1 MSEYGLERGA
11 VELQSIGPIAFGPG
25 DVLFVGDN
33 GAASILAIDVGD
45 GGHPDSGPADA
56 FELDDL
62 DGKLAALLNCRT
74 DDVVIRDMA
83 VHPGTHDVYLSVMRG
98 TGDDAVALIVRVD
111 HRDGTLSDL
120 DLTYVASSRV
130 SITNA
135 PSADDERLDVELPDP
150 PLGEELEIGG
160 GTIRITRRPARTS
173 TVTDLAYVDGSVL
186 VAGMSNEEFASNL
199 RRIPFPFTGEMTDNS
214 LEIYHVSHGQ
224 WETAAPIRTFLPFD
238 DGHSLLASYTC
249 TPLVHF
255 PLDEMTEGTKVVGRT
270 VAELGARNQPQDIV
284 AFRQGDEDWL
294 LVCHSSHPLMKIRCA
309 DIARQG
315 ALTDPRE
322 PVGVPREQLD
332 VPGVRRLDNLNG
344 EYVLALVRDADGRRH
359 LRSLKTASL

>member
-111 HRDGTLSDL
+111 HRDGTVSDL
-120 DLTYVASSRV
+120 DLTDVASSRV

-135 PSADDERLDVELPDP
+135 PSANDERLDVELPDP

-160 GTIRITRRPARTS
+160 GTIRIARRPARTS

-199 RRIPFPFTGEMTDNS
+199 RRIPFPFTGDMSDNS
-214 LEIYHVSHGQ
+214 LEIFHVSHGQ

-238 DGHSLLASYTC
+238 GGNSLLASYTC

-270 VAELGARNQPQDIV
+270 VAELGSRNQPQDIV

-294 LVCHSSHPLMKIRCA
+294 LVCHSAHPLMKIRGA
-309 DIARQG
+309 DIGGQAG
-315 ALTDPRE
+315 LTEPHE
-322 PVGVPREQLD
+322 PVGVPREELD

-344 EYVLALVRDADGRRH
+344 EYVLALVRDDDGHRH

>member
-1 MSEYGLERGA
+1 
-11 VELQSIGPIAFGPG
+11 
-25 DVLFVGDN
+25 
-33 GAASILAIDVGD
+33 
-45 GGHPDSGPADA
+45 
-56 FELDDL
+56 
-62 DGKLAALLNCRT
+62 
-74 DDVVIRDMA
+74 
-83 VHPGTHDVYLSVMRG
+83 
-98 TGDDAVALIVRVD
+98 
-111 HRDGTLSDL
+111 
-120 DLTYVASSRV
+120 
-130 SITNA
+130 
-135 PSADDERLDVELPDP
+135 
-150 PLGEELEIGG
+150 
-160 GTIRITRRPARTS
+160 
-173 TVTDLAYVDGSVL
+173 
-186 VAGMSNEEFASNL
+186 
-199 RRIPFPFTGEMTDNS
+199 
-214 LEIYHVSHGQ
+214 
-224 WETAAPIRTFLPFD
+224 
-238 DGHSLLASYTC
+238 
-249 TPLVHF
+249 VHF